1 MTQTITVIRGDGIGP
16 AQAGVGDLLDGEVG
30 AFDESACRLQAE
42 RFDVFGW
49 ADANL
54 GFEQSAEV
62 PFGEVGL

>member
-1 MTQTITVIRGDGIGP
+1 MVSTVP
-16 AQAGVGDLLDGEVG
+16 KPQALATCSMGRWVLSMSRHAE
-30 AFDESACRLQAE
+30 FQAE

-62 PFGEVGL
+62 PFGQVGL